1 MIKIKLYEKN
11 DFIFEIVYYLQ
22 EYIPQKYFDK
32 YEQYIEVHFLEDL
45 FTQDPK
51 IKFLG
56 KRYMIWTIH
65 FDYEYD
71 SKKFGMVLDE
81 DYDIVSFF
89 TEKSDDRKFIAEYL
103 VSIIEKSKQ

>member
-1 MIKIKLYEKN
+1 MIKFKLDEKN
-11 DFIFEIVYYLQ
+11 ERVFEIVYYLK

-45 FTQDPK
+45 LTKDPK

-56 KRYMIWTIH
+56 KQQIIWTMH
-65 FDYEYD
+65 FDYEYEG
-71 SKKFGMVLDE
+71 KKFGMVLDE

-89 TEKSDDRKFIAEYL
+89 TEKRDDRKVIAEYL
-103 VSIIEKSKQ
+103 VSIIEKFKQ

>member
-1 MIKIKLYEKN
+1 MIKIKLDEKN
-11 DFIFEIVYYLQ
+11 ECIFEIVYYLQ
-22 EYIPQKYFDK
+22 EYIPQKYFDRYK
-32 YEQYIEVHFLEDL
+32 QYIEVNFLEDL

-56 KRYMIWTIH
+56 KRHIIWTMH

-71 SKKFGMVLDE
+71 NKKFGMVLDE

-89 TEKSDDRKFIAEYL
+89 TEKSNDRKVISEYL
-103 VSIIEKSKQ
+103 VSIIEKFKQ